1 MDLNVALNE
10 VSAPSLLSGRRL
22 YRGGGEEIKR
32 EDVYLGKRG
41 LGRTVEGGMRG
52 QRREGSRS
60 SEIYKSVCHTYHN
73 GVCFLFLWY
82 LS

>member
-1 MDLNVALNE
+1 MSPLMKCQRPLYCPE
-10 VSAPSLLSGRRL
+10 GGYTEGGR
-22 YRGGGEEIKR
+22 GGEEIKR

-52 QRREGSRS
+52 QRREDSRS